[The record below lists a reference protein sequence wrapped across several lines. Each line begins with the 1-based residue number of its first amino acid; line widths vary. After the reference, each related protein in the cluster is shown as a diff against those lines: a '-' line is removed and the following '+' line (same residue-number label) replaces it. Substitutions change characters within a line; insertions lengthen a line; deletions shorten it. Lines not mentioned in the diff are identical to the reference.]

1 MVVFA
6 PSPATWGLAALGQSA
21 PQGMTFSFAPSAP
34 PAGGYAPAYQ
44 QPVAQPQDPQQQQQ
58 QQDPPQQQQY
68 PPQQQ
73 QQYPPQ
79 QQQQY
84 PPQQQQQYP
93 PQQQPYPPQPYPPQP
108 MSPQQGYSSGGA
120 SAPPAYPQ
128 EGSPNPAYGVYP
140 PAQPMPQAQPPQPI
154 VTPIMLQQ
162 GGGM

>member
-1 MVVFA
+1 
-6 PSPATWGLAALGQSA
+6 
-21 PQGMTFSFAPSAP
+21 MTFSFAPSAP

-44 QPVAQPQDPQQQQQ
+44 QPLAQPPQQQY
-58 QQDPPQQQQY
+58 PPQQQQY

-73 QQYPPQ
+73 QYQ

-84 PPQQQQQYP
+84 PPQQQQ
-93 PQQQPYPPQPYPPQP
+93 YPPQPYPP
-108 MSPQQGYSSGGA
+108 MSPQQGGYSSGGA

-140 PAQPMPQAQPPQPI
+140 PAQPVPQAQPPQPI

>member
-1 MVVFA
+1 VVFA

-21 PQGMTFSFAPSAP
+21 PPGMTFSFAPSAP

-44 QPVAQPQDPQQQQQ
+44 QPVAQPQYPQQQQQ
-58 QQDPPQQQQY
+58 QQYPPQQQQY

-79 QQQQY
+79 QQQQ
-84 PPQQQQQYP
+84 
-93 PQQQPYPPQPYPPQP
+93 YPPQPYPPQP